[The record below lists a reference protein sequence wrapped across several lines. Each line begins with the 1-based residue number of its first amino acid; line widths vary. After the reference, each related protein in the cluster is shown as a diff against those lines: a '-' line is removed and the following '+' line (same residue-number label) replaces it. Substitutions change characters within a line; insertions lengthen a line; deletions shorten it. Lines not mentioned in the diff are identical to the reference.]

1 MTFMKFVVLT
11 IFPELMQAFWE
22 NGILRRAA
30 AEGIIST
37 NAVNIRDFAHN
48 RHRTTDDRPYGGGC
62 GMVMKPE
69 PLTRAIGKA
78 KQLAPNA
85 SIVLMAPQG
94 KRFDQAMARS
104 LAAAPGIIFICGRY
118 EGIDERVT
126 EQFVD
131 LELSIGDVVLTGGEL
146 PAMVV
151 MDGVTRLL
159 PGALG
164 NEDSADQ
171 DSFNHQRL
179 DCGHYT
185 RPPRFEGQM
194 VPEVLLSGH
203 HEQITRWRRTD
214 ALMRTL
220 VRRPDLL
227 RRKPLDIPEVAL
239 LEKWQR
245 EIEQLIRIQRDGGID
260 SPSGGG

>member
-1 MTFMKFVVLT
+1 MKFVALT
-11 IFPELMQAFWE
+11 IFPELMQAFWQ

-37 NAVNIRDFAHN
+37 NVVNIRDYAQD

-69 PLTRAIGKA
+69 PLAGAIGQA
-78 KQLAPNA
+78 KRLAPEA
-85 SIVLMAPQG
+85 PIVLMAPQG
-94 KRFDQAMARS
+94 KRFDQAMAQD

-131 LELSIGDVVLTGGEL
+131 LELSIGDFVLTGGEL

-164 NEDSADQ
+164 NEDSAAQ

-179 DCGHYT
+179 DYGHYT
-185 RPPRFEGQM
+185 RPPDFEGRS

-203 HEQITRWRRTD
+203 HEQITRWRRAD

-227 RRKPLDIPEVAL
+227 RQKPLDSPEVAL
-239 LEKWQR
+239 LEKWRR
-245 EIEQLIRIQRDGGID
+245 EIEQLIRIQRDGGAD
-260 SPSGGG
+260 PPSGAG